1 MKMGISVLVLW
12 LSVSTVFGGKPK
24 TAGEICSDC
33 GLSAAELAQAGLYE
47 KIGDYVIGLQHLK
60 EEYQSWCKHHGSS
73 SNWGPFEGE
82 RARYNRRISDYWDDN
97 YDRFLRDLTKDYQKY
112 LQQKQAEETK
122 RRQAT
127 ERLERERAETEKK
140 RLAEEQKRLAEER
153 QHAEVEQK
161 RLAETQ
167 KRFDELQK
175 QLEVVQGQ
183 NREIMAFLT
192 IMDQKISSV
201 QDVVQR
207 LDMARQVLSRP
218 NLSIDELNL
227 VNRRLK
233 SLNEDIKVSKDIND
247 EERVQLSD
255 DIRTLNAL
263 IKEKVVASLALE

>member
-60 EEYQSWCKHHGSS
+60 EEYQSWCKLHGSS
-73 SNWGPFEGE
+73 SNWGPFEGD

-127 ERLERERAETEKK
+127 ERLQRERAETEKK
-140 RLAEEQKRLAEER
+140 RLAEEQKRSEL
-153 QHAEVEQK
+153 EQK

-207 LDMARQVLSRP
+207 LDMARQILSRP
-218 NLSIDELNL
+218 NMSIDELNL